1 MKRKITYSVLVVCL
15 LSIVFFSCKKKEYT
29 KIFYGYDYFPN
40 NVGHYIIYECDSMV
54 YLGSGF
60 GKITYRYQIKEV
72 IDSLYN
78 NNQGQPTQRV
88 VRYKRTS
95 DTIPWSNILVPE
107 KVWTA
112 TLLSSM
118 AIRQEDNY
126 QYVKLVFPASL
137 NETWNGNNLNT
148 LGAQNYEYTALNTP
162 YDLTTI
168 NTKQNIHFDSTL
180 TVLEIKDSS
189 FLNYGYYF
197 EQYAAG
203 IGMIHRIVNVDT
215 SSIFPPP
222 GYSTPDTSLSTTR
235 GVWYTET
242 YLSSG
247 NQ

>member
-1 MKRKITYSVLVVCL
+1 MKRKITYSILLTCL
-15 LSIVFFSCKKKEYT
+15 LSVVFFSCKKKEYT
-29 KIFYGYDYFPN
+29 PIFYGYDYFPN
-40 NVGHYIIYECDSMV
+40 KVGHYIIYECDSMV
-54 YLGSGF
+54 YLGKGF

-72 IDSLYN
+72 IDSIYN
-78 NNQGQPTQRV
+78 NNQGQPTQRI
-88 VRYKRTS
+88 VRYKRKS
-95 DTIPWSNILVPE
+95 DTIQWSNILVPQ

-118 AIRQEDNY
+118 AIRMEDNY

-148 LGAQNYEYTALNTP
+148 LGGSQNYKYTSLNTP

-168 NTKQNIHFDSTL
+168 NTKQIIHFDSTA
-180 TVLEIKDSS
+180 TVAEQKDSG
-189 FLNYGYYF
+189 FDFYNYYF

-203 IGMIHRIVNVDT
+203 IGMIHRIFYADS
-215 SSIFPPP
+215 SSILFNLP
-222 GYSTPDTSLSTTR
+222 PDTSLSTTK